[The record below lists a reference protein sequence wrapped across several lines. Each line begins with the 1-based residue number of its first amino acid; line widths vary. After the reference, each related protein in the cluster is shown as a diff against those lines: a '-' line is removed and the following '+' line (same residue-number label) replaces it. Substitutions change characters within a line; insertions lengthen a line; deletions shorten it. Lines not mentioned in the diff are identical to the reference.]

1 MWRRIVVALIAL
13 ACLFLAAGLAVR
25 EILPGNVTAI
35 SWSMESEH
43 FGGWSAVDL
52 LPDGVGFLAVGDAG
66 AFTRGRL
73 IREAGRVVAVEAGE
87 PEWLKSDFGPWI
99 YPFAE
104 DAEGVSLESDGTFL
118 VSYESNARLWRHDPD
133 APLPERLARNE
144 AFDLMKA
151 NGSLEAL
158 ASLPDGTIL
167 TLPEKPDSKTT
178 YPVYTYDGQ
187 SWQQPFFL
195 SRGFG
200 WNAVGADFGP
210 DGQLYLL
217 EREFVG
223 FGFRSRIRRFDISQ
237 ADGILDGEML
247 YKSLPGRHGNLEG
260 IAIWQDDAERI
271 RAVMV
276 SDNNFR
282 SFLRTQIVEVVLQE
296 GRSIAKV
303 IQRRP
308 TSDQ

>member
-1 MWRRIVVALIAL
+1 MWRRIIVALIAL

-35 SWSMESEH
+35 SWKMESEH
-43 FGGWSAVDL
+43 FGGWSALDL
-52 LPDGVGFLAVGDAG
+52 FPDGVGFLAISDAG

-73 IREAGRVVAVEAGE
+73 VRENGRLVAVEAGE
-87 PEWLKSDFGPWI
+87 PEWLKSDLGPWI
-99 YPFAE
+99 YPFVE

-118 VSYESNARLWRHDPD
+118 VSYEGFSRVWRHDPD
-133 APLPERLARNE
+133 TPLPEQLVRSD
-144 AFDLMKA
+144 AFNRMNP

-167 TLPEKPDSKTT
+167 TIPEKPKSKST

-187 SWQQPFFL
+187 SWQQPYSL
-195 SRGFG
+195 SRKTG

-210 DGQLYLL
+210 DGWLYLL

-223 FGFRSRIRRFDISQ
+223 FGFRSSIRRFDISQ
-237 ADGILDGEML
+237 AEEILDGEML
-247 YKSLPGRHGNLEG
+247 YQSLPGRHGNLEG
-260 IAIWQDDAERI
+260 IAIWRDDAARI

-282 SFLRTQIVEVVLQE
+282 PFLRTQIVEAVLDE
-296 GRSIAKV
+296 GKPGPYRNSALANSH
-303 IQRRP
+303 Q
-308 TSDQ
+308 